1 MVPAIDVISELQKMS
16 GQLPASEKRVADYIL
31 ENLNTAV
38 HSTLSEIAKA
48 SGVSVATVNRLCHS
62 LNCDGFKEFKIKLAQ
77 NVAVSIRYL
86 EESDRQLTTTN
97 ALVGRVFDLLIDRLN
112 TARGQLVS
120 ENLEQAIDVL
130 ANAKRIAFVGVGGG
144 SANVAAE
151 GANRFFRL
159 GIPAESESD
168 GYRQRMLVSTFGPGD
183 AVFAISST
191 GLPQSLIDCAA
202 IAQQYGATSICL
214 TRPASPLVDAC
225 DISLVID
232 VPEDGDMYKPTASR
246 LVFTA
251 VLDVLATG
259 VAISKPDETREMLR
273 RIRSSLVAVHN
284 STDPQPVGD

>member
-1 MVPAIDVISELQKMS
+1 MAPAIDVISELQKIS
-16 GQLPASEKRVADYIL
+16 AQLPASERKVADYIL
-31 ENLNTAV
+31 SNLGTAV

-48 SGVSVATVNRLCHS
+48 SDVSVATVNRLCHS

-77 NVAVSIRYL
+77 NVAVSLRYL
-86 EESDRQLTTTN
+86 EDPGGQLTSSN

-112 TARGQLVS
+112 SARNQLNS
-120 ENLEQAIDVL
+120 DNLEQAIQVL
-130 ANAKRIAFVGVGGG
+130 SGANRIAFIGVGGG

-159 GIPAESESD
+159 GIPAESECD

-183 AVFAISST
+183 VVFAISST
-191 GLPQSLIDCAA
+191 GLPKELLDCAA
-202 IAQQYGATSICL
+202 IAHQYGATSICL
-214 TRPASPLVDAC
+214 TRPNSPLVELS
-225 DISLVID
+225 DIPLVID
-232 VPEDGDMYKPTASR
+232 VPEDNDMYKPTASR

-273 RIRSSLVAVHN
+273 RIRSSLVAVQN